1 MACDL
6 MATTH
11 RRNSTIIAE
20 DSAYDADRADL
31 KTQYATAVARL
42 EQIRDTASPTNA
54 QVVQAL
60 RDVAQIQ
67 LRVLKYIRGL

>member
-1 MACDL
+1 